1 MKFLKSWIQ
10 DYIVETLP
18 EDTVIK
24 DALNKKAFEVEEVI
38 SIEGDTVYDIKVL
51 PNRAHDAF
59 GHRGMAN
66 EIATDLALTHKNFT
80 KIIRDDSFLSPTI
93 ATPVVA
99 IDDANAC
106 TRFMS
111 MQIDGVTVGE
121 SPDWL
126 KKRLEAIGQ
135 RSINNIVDVTNY
147 VQFSLNKP
155 MHAYDTRSIK
165 GTLRAR
171 FALPAQ
177 AGRDGEAL
185 TTLDDKELKLNEKTL
200 VIADDEKVLGLAG
213 IKGGKFSGIK
223 PDTTSVIL
231 ESANFSPTLIRKTT
245 QYYDIR
251 TDASKRFENG
261 IANSLVEEGL
271 HMTANLIKEICPG
284 VKSSAVIDVYPNKD
298 LPRRVSFSLN
308 DINSILGASYT
319 NEDVVDTLKR
329 LSFDLVSN
337 DANNYF
343 VNVPSERLDIW
354 IKEDI
359 AEEIGRIIGYEK
371 LVPVLPK
378 LSRGGVLNK
387 RVHYA
392 NKVREILIANGF
404 SEVITYT
411 FGNTGV
417 VELVKGTAMDKEK
430 LRSSLGEG
438 IMSALSLNLYNAP
451 LLGQDTIKIFEFGNI
466 FTKEDEQFHLAIALD
481 DSNHK
486 TNFSQ
491 ESSLVL
497 AEIKRTLGVDD
508 LHGDTVSSKPHVIE
522 IDFDSLIA
530 TLKEPENYEPTT
542 FSSLPMVSYKS
553 IPAYPF
559 IARDIAM
566 WVPDNITWE
575 DVSALTLEIHNPL
588 INRIDLFDTF
598 SKEKYG
604 VKRTS
609 YAFRLVFQA
618 SDRTLT
624 DEEVNKMMEPYYEL
638 FKSKGFE
645 IR

>member
-1 MKFLKSWIQ
+1 MKFLKSWLQ
-10 DYIVETLP
+10 DYIVEILP
-18 EDTVIK
+18 EDAAIK

-38 SIEGDTVYDIKVL
+38 PVSGDTIYDIKVL

-59 GHRGMAN
+59 GHRGMAR
-66 EIATDLALTHKNFT
+66 EIVADFAYTFKEDLRILKN
-80 KIIRDDSFLSPTI
+80 DSFLSPTI
-93 ATPVVA
+93 TTPVVA
-99 IDDANAC
+99 IDDAQSC

-111 MQIDGVTVGE
+111 IRIDEITVGD

-126 KKRLEAIGQ
+126 KKRLESIGQ
-135 RSINNIVDVTNY
+135 RSINNIVDITNY

-155 MHAYDTRSIK
+155 MHAYDARSIK
-165 GTLRAR
+165 GTLHAR
-171 FALPAQ
+171 FAKAS
-177 AGRDGEAL
+177 ESL
-185 TTLDDKELKLNEKTL
+185 TTLDDKELKLDEKTL
-200 VIADDEKVLGLAG
+200 VITDDEKVLGLAG

-223 PDTTSVIL
+223 SDTTSVIL
-231 ESANFSPTLIRKTT
+231 ESANFSPTLIRKTS
-245 QYYDIR
+245 QAYDIR

-261 IANSLVEEGL
+261 IANSLIEEGL
-271 HMTANLIKEICPG
+271 HMTANLIKEICPDAKASAG
-284 VKSSAVIDVYPNKD
+284 VDIYPNKD
-298 LPRRVSFSLN
+298 LPGKVRFSLN
-308 DINSILGASYT
+308 EINKILGANYT
-319 NEDVVDTLKR
+319 SRDIVDTLKR
-329 LSFDLVSN
+329 LAFNIVSN
-337 DANNYF
+337 EADNYF
-343 VNVPSERLDIW
+343 IEVPSERLDIR
-354 IKEDI
+354 IKEDV

-378 LSRGGVLNK
+378 LNRQGILNK
-387 RVHYA
+387 RTYYA
-392 NKVREILIANGF
+392 NKVREILITNGF

-411 FGNTGV
+411 FGNSGI
-417 VELVKGTAMDKEK
+417 VELVKGTATDKEK

-438 IMSALSLNLYNAP
+438 ITSALSLNLYNAP
-451 LLGQDTIKIFEFGNI
+451 LLGQDTIKIFEFGNV
-466 FTKEDEQFHLAIALD
+466 FTKEAEEFHLAIALD

-497 AEIKRTLGVDD
+497 AEIKRTLGVED
-508 LHGDTVSSKPHVIE
+508 LHGNTVSAKPHVVE
-522 IDFDSLIA
+522 IDFDSLID
-530 TLKEPENYEPTT
+530 TLKEPNTYEPTT
-542 FSSLPMVSYKS
+542 FSNLPVVSYKS
-553 IPAYPF
+553 IPPYPF
-559 IARDIAM
+559 VARDIAM

-575 DVSALTLEIHNPL
+575 DIHNLTLEIHNHL

-598 SKEKYG
+598 SKEKEG